1 MAKLAGGIAL
11 LMVSVFMLIGFLA
24 GGGATHGVGIRIF
37 TFLLTVALPGGAGLS
52 LLRGHLRRSLPSGS
66 GGADALRRQTWESEI
81 VKLAERKGGKLTV
94 VEVVADSVMSAD
106 DAEEVFKDLVGR
118 GLAEPEVTDGGL
130 IVYVFPD
137 IKLLKEKNASK
148 GLFES

>member
-1 MAKLAGGIAL
+1 MARLAGAIAL
-11 LMVSVFMLIGFLA
+11 LMVSVFMLIGFMA
-24 GGGATHGVGIRIF
+24 GGGGTQSVGVRVF
-37 TFLLTVALPGGAGLS
+37 AFLIAVCLPGAFGLH
-52 LLRGHLRRSLPSGS
+52 LLRGHLRHSLPSGG

-94 VEVVADSVMSAD
+94 VEVVADSVMNAD
-106 DAEEVFKDLVGR
+106 DAEGVFKDLVGR

-148 GLFES
+148 GLFER